1 MTPFGIR
8 KKLKSLLGLGGGS
21 GEGRRSAAPVRK
33 ERPKVS
39 LIVLDGSGME
49 QSVQGSAADTLV
61 YISGNMHKPIG
72 TGCSDASCGTCRVEV
87 LDGDDNLSAQEA
99 RERATLK
106 ESGFPEDLRLGCCAQ
121 LLEGSAKVKAFE
133 FIEV

>member
-8 KKLKSLLGLGGGS
+8 KKIKSLLGLGTDE
-21 GEGRRSAAPVRK
+21 GESRRSPAPVRK

-39 LIVLDGSGME
+39 LIVVDGEGME
-49 QSVQGSAADTLV
+49 QSVQGSATDTLV

-87 LDGDDNLSAQEA
+87 LDGEDNLSAQES

-106 ESGFPEDLRLGCCAQ
+106 ENGFDEELRLGCCAQ
-121 LLEGSAKVKAFE
+121 LLENSVKVRAFE
-133 FIEV
+133 FIEI

>member
-8 KKLKSLLGLGGGS
+8 KKIKSLLGLGS
-21 GEGRRSAAPVRK
+21 GDGDGRRPQAPARK

-39 LIVLDGSGME
+39 LIVLDGDGME
-49 QSVQGSAADTLV
+49 QSVQGSATDTLV

-72 TGCSDASCGTCRVEV
+72 TGCSDATCGTCRVEV
-87 LDGDDNLSAQEA
+87 LDGEDNLSAQEA

-106 ESGFPEDLRLGCCAQ
+106 ENGFSEDLRLGCCAQ
-121 LLEGSAKVKAFE
+121 LISESAKVRAFE
-133 FIEV
+133 FIEI